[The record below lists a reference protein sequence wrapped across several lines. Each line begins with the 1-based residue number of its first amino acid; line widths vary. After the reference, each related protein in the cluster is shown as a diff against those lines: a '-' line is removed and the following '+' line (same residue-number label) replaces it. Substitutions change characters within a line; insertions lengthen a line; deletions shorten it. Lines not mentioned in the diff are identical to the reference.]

1 MAPASLRNNYKVAR
15 GTRERRPS
23 TPGAWMAAENAGES
37 PGDTVALPPLRPQN
51 AESQDGTGRRPGSA
65 PAHFL
70 DPAAT
75 YNTILTTLRST
86 YVR

>member
-1 MAPASLRNNYKVAR
+1 MAPASLRNNYEAAR
-15 GTRERRPS
+15 GTRERRPTRCRDGPLRTS
-23 TPGAWMAAENAGES
+23 GAS

-51 AESQDGTGRRPGSA
+51 AESQDGTGRRPGTA

-75 YNTILTTLRST
+75 YNTVLTTLRST
-86 YVR
+86 FVR

>member
-1 MAPASLRNNYKVAR
+1 VEPESAGRAHPV
-15 GTRERRPS
+15 
-23 TPGAWMAAENAGES
+23 PGWAAENASAS

-65 PAHFL
+65 SAHFL